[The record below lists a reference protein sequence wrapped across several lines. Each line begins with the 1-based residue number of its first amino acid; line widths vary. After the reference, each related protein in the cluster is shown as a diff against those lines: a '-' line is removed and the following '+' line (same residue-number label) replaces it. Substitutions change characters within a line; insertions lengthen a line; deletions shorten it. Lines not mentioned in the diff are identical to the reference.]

1 VIGNQWLTVSDAKG
15 GRRLD
20 SPDDFVRIEI
30 EAALERAAQHHDVR
44 VVPTRVE
51 GAEMPRA
58 EDLPE
63 PLAGLAHRNAFEL
76 TDARWPYDAGRLIT
90 WLKQLERLKASTA
103 EANAADEAHLLK
115 EPAAAEAQPQQ
126 GRREREMVGDE
137 SVRRVQDEHRGR
149 VTVSRRDKSEAAKL
163 AERKGPPAAGA
174 QAPPRASAATQWL
187 SMLRAI
193 AAAARRRWRWVVP
206 AVVVVVAGAT
216 AITVWAAYRP
226 GDEWVPPPA
235 PPSQDADAD
244 GVLDFN
250 DPFALDPKN
259 GLATKLPV
267 THRFN
272 SQRARDPF
280 DLGFT
285 GVMANSSGEYYTNQ
299 GYSELGPGT
308 SYRQFFAPANVLIG
322 QGVLRLR
329 QRTARTAFQFGIDP
343 DRGTVFTAR
352 TRLSTHN
359 KSAWPGAGQRA
370 GLVVGTGKSGN
381 HAELVLTSVDEER
394 VIRFRKV
401 VPGEDTELL
410 SGPLLLS
417 SLEWIDLYLTLG
429 RTGPLGPWIEALYR
443 TSAAD
448 GCLRTLGKR
457 PAPDIWFNGTA
468 GEKKRKVGLAIG
480 VIAGN
485 TSSSPFLPRWS
496 LITVRAGQ
504 PALPNCAN
512 DVAASTTITVP
523 DVFGDDEQT
532 ATRILKEAGFTVAVN
547 TVKTSQ
553 PSREGVV
560 LAQQPTSDTRAER
573 GAQVTISI
581 GKSD

>member
-1 VIGNQWLTVSDAKG
+1 MATG
-15 GRRLD
+15 
-20 SPDDFVRIEI
+20 DF
-30 EAALERAAQHHDVR
+30 
-44 VVPTRVE
+44 
-51 GAEMPRA
+51 
-58 EDLPE
+58 
-63 PLAGLAHRNAFEL
+63 
-76 TDARWPYDAGRLIT
+76 YD
-90 WLKQLERLKASTA
+90 E
-103 EANAADEAHLLK
+103 
-115 EPAAAEAQPQQ
+115 
-126 GRREREMVGDE
+126 
-137 SVRRVQDEHRGR
+137 
-149 VTVSRRDKSEAAKL
+149 
-163 AERKGPPAAGA
+163 
-174 QAPPRASAATQWL
+174 
-187 SMLRAI
+187 
-193 AAAARRRWRWVVP
+193 
-206 AVVVVVAGAT
+206 
-216 AITVWAAYRP
+216 
-226 GDEWVPPPA
+226 
-235 PPSQDADAD
+235 
-244 GVLDFN
+244 
-250 DPFALDPKN
+250 
-259 GLATKLPV
+259 
-267 THRFN
+267 
-272 SQRARDPF
+272 
-280 DLGFT
+280 
-285 GVMANSSGEYYTNQ
+285 
-299 GYSELGPGT
+299 T

-381 HAELVLTSVDEER
+381 RAELVLTSVDEER

-457 PAPDIWFNGTA
+457 PAPDVWFNGTA

-485 TSSSPFLPRWS
+485 TGSSPFLPRWS
-496 LITVRAGQ
+496 LITVHAGP

-512 DVAASTTITVP
+512 DAAASTTVTVP
-523 DVFGDDEQT
+523 DVYGDDEKT

-553 PSREGVV
+553 PSQEGVV
-560 LAQQPTSDTRAER
+560 LAQKPPSDTRAER

-581 GKSD
+581 GESD